1 MRTQTMIR
9 SHFEHLRRR
18 KEYLENRHLPIR
30 VVAEETGLSQSTVMR
45 IKNVSMDMVF
55 MSALETLCSY
65 FDVKSLSELIEYEPE
80 ERQGGALEEVK
91 HAPANVHLSADEDDP
106 ALQGPVEE

>member
-1 MRTQTMIR
+1 MIR
-9 SHFEHLRRR
+9 SHFEDLRRR
-18 KEYLENRHLPIR
+18 KEYLENRDLPIR

-80 ERQGGALEEVK
+80 ERQGGAPRRLNM
-91 HAPANVHLSADEDDP
+91 PPLTFI
-106 ALQGPVEE
+106 